1 LATVVCS
8 RCGQEAQGLTESPL
22 PGRLGE
28 LIKNNVCFDCWQEWL
43 AVQVQVINHY
53 GLNVIDPKHRKYLY
67 GIMKEFLG
75 VEEKTQAP

>member
-1 LATVVCS
+1 LSTVVCS
-8 RCGQEAQGLTESPL
+8 RCGQEAQGLAESPL
-22 PGRLGE
+22 PGQLGE

-53 GLNVIDPKHRKYLY
+53 GLNVIDPEHRKYLY

-75 VEEKTQAP
+75 LEEKTQAP